1 MDMFQDQMTVEVLD
15 ILRARN
21 IYLCKVPANM
31 IHLFQLSNLAVNN
44 HCKVF
49 IKNNFSE
56 WFAKQ
61 VEKLLKLG
69 PNVEEIHIQFR
80 LTSMEPLHAHWLVA
94 VYKQIISASGSIIDT
109 MPT

>member
-21 IYLCKVPANM
+21 IYLYKVPANM

-44 HCKVF
+44 HCKAF
-49 IKNNFSE
+49 MKNNFSE

-61 VEKLLKLG
+61 VEKFSKLG
-69 PNVEEIHIQFR
+69 PKVEEIHIQFR
-80 LTSMEPLHAHWLVA
+80 LNSMEPLHAHWLVA
-94 VYKQIISASGSIIDT
+94 VYKHIISASGFIIDT